1 MKATIVNN
9 FFARAWEEYEKFKE
23 EVDAFCVENDIDPDL
38 IKTEM
43 SGPHVHIKHYL
54 TPNMWTESLHDK
66 LSKQFGVSL
75 IHFDLSHWKGTHN
88 EPHYVSYKW
97 IYAIPCDDKFVLDYY
112 EVLSI

>member
-1 MKATIVNN
+1 MNATLVNN
-9 FFARAWEEYEKFKE
+9 FFARAWKEYKKFNE
-23 EVDAFCVENDIDPDL
+23 EVAAFCVENDIDPGL

-54 TPNMWTESLHDK
+54 TPEIWTESLHDK
-66 LSKQFGVSL
+66 LSKQFGVFL
-75 IHFDLSHWKGTHN
+75 THFELSHWKGTHN

-97 IYAIPCDDKFVLDYY
+97 IYSIALHEKFVLDYY